1 MNMKRIHLL
10 FVLLLVIL
18 LPVAA
23 EEYMGICS
31 LVSQDEK
38 NATFESAGM
47 SAKSRLVEE
56 NAIHSLFYT
65 LFYTGIEGVNNG
77 KPLVHK
83 ENKTY
88 TNGFFNEQAKYTFY
102 VVSSSPMD
110 KVQKVGNEYRATYSI
125 QIKLSKLI
133 ADLKTNKVYVDTS
146 NPTTM
151 STSDVATTSNMVLP
165 TVIVVPFKT
174 PEYNSYSEILQNDPD
189 RRIAVNEVQKGFE
202 QKNITT
208 IDLMSKIAAAQRVSQ
223 YDKNAGAGQSSDR
236 ALLQQSGADIYV
248 EVDILKDIQQA
259 GSRVNLTLKA
269 YETASGSIVASQ
281 VATTNRRYQT
291 VATDV
296 LCAYAVKDNM
306 DEFMEQIMKNFAPSK
321 GTRVS
326 LSVSIDGNATRTMDD
341 PAGSKGYA
349 LKDVIRQWVRK
360 NAYEGKYHQIG
371 SVTDNMTFDY
381 IVIPPIDEDGL
392 RMDAAQFSFLL
403 EVYLKESENIPC
415 SARLEG
421 NKIMITIYD

>member
-1 MNMKRIHLL
+1 MKRLHLTAAIL
-10 FVLLLVIL
+10 FFCLSGLL
-18 LPVAA
+18 A
-23 EEYMGICS
+23 EEYLGMCT

-47 SAKSRLVEE
+47 AGKSKLVEE
-56 NAIHSLFYT
+56 NAIHSLFHA

-77 KPLVHK
+77 QPLVYK

-102 VVSSSPMD
+102 IITSSPIE
-110 KVQKVGNEYRATYSI
+110 KIQKVGNDYRATYTI
-125 QIKLSKLI
+125 QIRLSKLI
-133 ADLKTNKVYVDTS
+133 SDLKTNKVYVDTS
-146 NPTTM
+146 NPQTM
-151 STSDVATTSNMVLP
+151 GTSDVAAASNMVLP
-165 TVIVVPFKT
+165 TVIVVPFMT
-174 PEYNSYSEILQNDPD
+174 PEYSSYAEILQNDYD

-208 IDLMSKIAAAQRVSQ
+208 IDLLSKIYASQRVSQ
-223 YDKNAGAGQSSDR
+223 YDKNSGAGQSSDR
-236 ALLQQSGADIYV
+236 ALLLQSGADIYV
-248 EVDILKDIQQA
+248 EVDIMKDVQQE

-269 YETASGSIVASQ
+269 YETASGSIVANQ

-296 LCAYAVKDNM
+296 LCAYAIKDNM
-306 DEFMEQIMKNFAPSK
+306 DTFMEQIMKNFSPSK

-326 LSVSIDGNATRTMDD
+326 LSVSIDGNAIRTMND
-341 PAGSKGYA
+341 PAGLKGYS
-349 LKDVIRQWVRK
+349 LSNVIRQWVRK
-360 NAYEGKYHQIG
+360 NSYEGKFHLQG
-371 SVTDNMTFDY
+371 MVDDNMTFDY
-381 IVIPPIDEDGL
+381 IVIPPLDEDGL

-403 EVYLKESENIPC
+403 EQYLKETENIPC